1 MFFKNVSQIPCIK
14 ALLSG
19 YYIDLSKPNVKSKG
33 LISELMNVTVMI
45 KIINSVQNNDATDTS
60 LYH

>member
-33 LISELMNVTVMI
+33 LIRVDECYCDD
-45 KIINSVQNNDATDTS
+45 QN
-60 LYH
+60 H

>member
-19 YYIDLSKPNVKSKG
+19 YYVDFSKPNVKFKG
-33 LISELMNVTVMI
+33 LIRVDEC
-45 KIINSVQNNDATDTS
+45 
-60 LYH
+60 Y